1 LKVVKHPDSETHLV
15 PSPVVGEAR
24 AIEPAVASDGS
35 RDRALLVAAT
45 QRARQVFQ
53 ASPCGAVL
61 IELDAVIVEAN
72 QAFEV
77 LMGRSDFVG
86 KHLSQ
91 VVDVAERGA
100 IASHLDGLLRADG
113 DRMVAQRATRTRSGT
128 TYLSVSSLLLR
139 AVDGAPEQV
148 LLSCID
154 DSARHQ
160 HEAQLAFV
168 SNHDMLTGLTNRHSF
183 LAALRAQVDLCRRY
197 GPDGALLLVSLDAFQ
212 KVNDT
217 FGHAAGDALL
227 IDLAEM
233 LRDRLRAADVVA
245 RLGGDEFAVLL
256 PRTNRYGALEVAQHI
271 RLLVRTRITTPDGAH
286 PVSACIGVS

>member
-61 IELDAVIVEAN
+61 IGLDAVIVEAN

-91 VVDVAERGA
+91 VVDVAESGA

-113 DRMVAQRATRTRSGT
+113 DRMVAQWATRTRSGT

-168 SNHDMLTGLTNRHSF
+168 SNHDMLTGLTNRHSSS
-183 LAALRAQVDLCRRY
+183 RRC
-197 GPDGALLLVSLDAFQ
+197 GRRWTSAGATAP
-212 KVNDT
+212 T
-217 FGHAAGDALL
+217 
-227 IDLAEM
+227 
-233 LRDRLRAADVVA
+233 A
-245 RLGGDEFAVLL
+245 RCSWSAS
-256 PRTNRYGALEVAQHI
+256 
-271 RLLVRTRITTPDGAH
+271 TRSRRSTTPSGTPQATH
-286 PVSACIGVS
+286 CSSTWPRC